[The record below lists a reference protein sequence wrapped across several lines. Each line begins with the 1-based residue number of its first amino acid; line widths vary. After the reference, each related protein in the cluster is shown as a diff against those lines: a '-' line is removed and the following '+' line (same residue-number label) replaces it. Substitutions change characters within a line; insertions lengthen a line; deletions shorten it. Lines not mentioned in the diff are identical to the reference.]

1 MKEAFGVLSTD
12 WKEGINWASV
22 REWRLR
28 RAREAMARYEL
39 GAILCMYDENLR
51 YVSSTLTPGWN
62 RLKPGLRYGILVEG
76 REPIVYEQ
84 GDIGLHLEVHSP
96 WIPKENIRHSYSWI
110 KGAAGAAAEQQV
122 DKFTRA
128 LLNDLEEAGVADK
141 PLGVDFIDINMIK
154 AFERAG
160 IEWRDGMTPMME
172 ARAVKSPDEIKAMR
186 IVGAICDVLHYEYTQ
201 FLKPGL
207 TENEVAAF
215 GFKYL
220 YDIPGME
227 DVEDVIVSSGP
238 NAWPNWRNF
247 SDRIIRPGELVI
259 IDLAA
264 LTWNGFKS
272 CVYRTYCV
280 GGTPTDEMKSYYD
293 RAHKWLWDS
302 IGAVKP
308 GVTTRDI
315 ASKWPSAKEVWGY
328 EEEDQAAANLWGHGL
343 GLAQYD
349 QPVISRIWSLDH
361 PVEIKEGMVFALET
375 QHGKLHEFG
384 VRLEEM
390 LVVGKD
396 GPEMLSTYK
405 SDEIISVG

>member
-1 MKEAFGVLSTD
+1 MKEAFGGLSTD
-12 WKEGINWASV
+12 WKEGINWQNV
-22 REWRLR
+22 REWRLA
-28 RAREAMARYEL
+28 RAREAMKRHGL
-39 GAILCMYDENLR
+39 GAMLLMYDENMR
-51 YVSSTLTPGWN
+51 YVSSTYTPGWN
-62 RLKPGLRYGILVEG
+62 RLKPGLRYVVLCEG
-76 REPIVYEQ
+76 KEPIVYEQ
-84 GDIGLHLEVHSP
+84 GDIGYHLEQHNP
-96 WIPKENIRHSYSWI
+96 WIPKENIRHSYAWI
-110 KGAAGAAAEQQV
+110 KGAAGPASDMQV

-128 LLNDLEEAGVADK
+128 LLNDLEDAGVKDQ
-141 PLGVDFIDINMIK
+141 PLGVDFIDINMIQ

-160 IEWRDGMTPMME
+160 IQWTDGMTPMME
-172 ARAVKSPDEIKAMR
+172 ARAVKSPDEHKAVR
-186 IVGAICDVLHYEYTQ
+186 IVGAIADALHYEFTQ

-215 GFKYL
+215 GFEYL
-220 YDIPGME
+220 YSIPGME

-280 GGTPTDEMKSYYD
+280 GGKATAEHKEYYEK
-293 RAHKWLWDS
+293 AHTWLWDS

-308 GVTTRDI
+308 GVTTADI
-315 ASKWPSAKEVWGY
+315 ASKWPSAQEAYGY

-361 PVEIKEGMVFALET
+361 PQEIQKGMVFALET
-375 QHGKLHEFG
+375 QHGKMHEFG

-390 LVVGKD
+390 VIVQDD
-396 GPEMLSTYK
+396 GPELVTTFK
-405 SDEIISVG
+405 NDEIIELD

>member
-1 MKEAFGVLSTD
+1 MKEAFGTLSTD

-28 RAREAMARYEL
+28 RAREAMSRHEL

-84 GDIGLHLEVHSP
+84 GDIGLHLEVHNP

-293 RAHKWLWDS
+293 QAHKWLWDS

-390 LVVGKD
+390 LVVDKD
-396 GPEMLSTYK
+396 GPEMLSTFK

>member
-1 MKEAFGVLSTD
+1 MREAFGSLSTD
-12 WKEGINWASV
+12 WKEGINWAAV
-22 REWRLR
+22 REWRLG
-28 RAREAMARYEL
+28 RAREAMRRHGL
-39 GAILCMYDENLR
+39 GALLLMYDENMR
-51 YVSSTLTPGWN
+51 YVSSTYTPGWN
-62 RLKPGLRYGILVEG
+62 RLKPGLRYVVLCEG
-76 REPIVYEQ
+76 KEPIVYEQ
-84 GDIGLHLEVHSP
+84 GDIGFHLKVHNP
-96 WIPKENIRHSYSWI
+96 WIPHENVRHSYAWI
-110 KGAAGAAAEQQV
+110 KGAAGPASEQQV

-128 LLNDLEEAGVADK
+128 LLEDLEDAGVRDQ
-141 PLGVDFIDINMIK
+141 PLGVDFIDVNMIR

-160 IEWRDGMTPMME
+160 IQWTDGMSPMME
-172 ARAVKSPDEIKAMR
+172 ARAIKSPDEQKAVR
-186 IVGAICDVLHYEYTQ
+186 IVGAICDALHYEFTQ

-215 GFKYL
+215 GFEYL
-220 YDIPGME
+220 YSIPGME

-280 GGTPTDEMKSYYD
+280 GGQPTDEHRRYYD
-293 RAHKWLWDS
+293 LAHTWLWDA
-302 IGAVKP
+302 IEEVRP
-308 GVTTRDI
+308 GVTTADI
-315 ASKWPSAKEVWGY
+315 ASKWPSAKEAWGY

-361 PVEIKEGMVFALET
+361 PQEIEEGMVFALET

-390 LVVGKD
+390 LIVTPTGHELV
-396 GPEMLSTYK
+396 STYA
-405 SDEIISVG
+405 SHDIVVVD